1 MKILTNLDLNK
12 NQIINAAIQN
22 LATAPATPVKGQTY
36 FDTVV
41 NRQFYYNGTSWIG
54 MDATDAIVHDG
65 DITNAKLASMA
76 ATTIKGNKTAGAAT
90 PQDLTPAEVRTLI
103 NVADGANAYNH
114 PNHSG
119 DVTSVKDGATTIA
132 SNAVTT
138 AKIANSAVTNA
149 KLANM
154 ATMTIKGN
162 DAASAAAPQ
171 DLTAAEV
178 RTLINVENG
187 ANAYEH
193 PNHSGDVTSV
203 KDGAT
208 TIAND
213 AVTNAKLANMPTM
226 TLKGN
231 NTGATAD
238 PVDLTAAQARAL
250 LNVADGA
257 NAYEHPNHSGDVV
270 SVKDGATT
278 ISNNAVTNAKLADM
292 ATMTIKGNNTGA
304 TADPIDLTAAQVR
317 TLLNVADGA
326 TANTGTVTSV
336 VAGNGMATGTITT
349 TGSITLGTPGS
360 CNGSTTNAVTTNSHT
375 HAISLTATNVGL
387 GNVTNNAQIKKN
399 ASSTSGNIPA
409 WNGTTGD
416 TLSDGY
422 TVETS
427 LVGAATAIPRADA
440 VKTYCDQIIVSA
452 GAQVYKG
459 TLGTGGT
466 ITALPTTYNTGWLYK
481 IITAGTYA
489 GVACEV
495 GDSIQAIVTRAG
507 TGNLNSDWTVMQG
520 NIDGAVVGPTSAV
533 ADRVAVFNGTTGKII
548 KDAGVTLAVF
558 AKRYKVAFGDATN
571 TAYVITHN
579 LGSRDVV
586 VTVRTTD
593 SPYEVVYPDIAL
605 TTTNTLTLTFAVA
618 PTLNQYTVTV
628 IGMGD

>member
-12 NQIINAAIQN
+12 NQINNAAIQN
-22 LATAPATPVKGQTY
+22 LATAPANPVKGQIY

-41 NRQFYYNGTSWIG
+41 NRQYYYNGTSWVG
-54 MDATDAIVHDG
+54 TDATDAIVHDG

-76 ATTIKGNKTAGAAT
+76 ASTIKGNKNASAAT
-90 PQDLTPAEVRTLI
+90 PQDLTATEVRTLI
-103 NVADGANAYNH
+103 NVADGANAYEH

-119 DVTSVKDGATTIA
+119 DVTSVGDGATTIA

-138 AKIANSAVTNA
+138 TKIKDSNVTNA

-203 KDGAT
+203 GDGST
-208 TIAND
+208 TIGND
-213 AVTNAKLANMPTM
+213 K
-226 TLKGN
+226 
-231 NTGATAD
+231 
-238 PVDLTAAQARAL
+238 
-250 LNVADGA
+250 
-257 NAYEHPNHSGDVV
+257 
-270 SVKDGATT
+270 
-278 ISNNAVTNAKLADM
+278 VTNAKLADM
-292 ATMTIKGNNTGA
+292 PTMTIKGNNTGV
-304 TADPIDLTAAQVR
+304 TADPIDLTAAQARV
-317 TLLNVADGA
+317 LLNVADGA
-326 TANTGTVTSV
+326 TSNTGTVTSV
-336 VAGNGMATGTITT
+336 TAGNGMATGTITT
-349 TGSITLGTPGS
+349 TGSIVLGTPSS
-360 CNGSTTNAVTTNSHT
+360 CNGTSTNAVTATSHT
-375 HAISLTATNVGL
+375 HAISLTASNVGL

-399 ASSTSGNIPA
+399 ASSTDGKIPA
-409 WNGTTGD
+409 WSGTTGD

-422 TVETS
+422 TVETA

-452 GAQVYKG
+452 GAQVFKG

-466 ITALPTTYNTGWLYK
+466 ITALPTTYSVGWLYK
-481 IITAGTYA
+481 VITAGTYA
-489 GVACEV
+489 GVACEI
-495 GDSIQAIVTRAG
+495 GDSIQAIVARAG
-507 TGNLNSDWTVMQG
+507 TGNVNSDWTVMQG
-520 NIDGAVVGPTSAV
+520 NIDGAVVGPASAV
-533 ADRVAVFNGTTGKII
+533 ANRVAVFNGTTGKLI
-548 KDAGVTLAVF
+548 KDGGVTLSVF

-579 LGSRDVV
+579 LGSRDVI

-593 SPYEVVYPDIAL
+593 SPYEVVYPDIAM
-605 TTTNTLTLTFAVA
+605 TTTNTITLTFATA
-618 PTLNQYTVTV
+618 PTLNQYTITV